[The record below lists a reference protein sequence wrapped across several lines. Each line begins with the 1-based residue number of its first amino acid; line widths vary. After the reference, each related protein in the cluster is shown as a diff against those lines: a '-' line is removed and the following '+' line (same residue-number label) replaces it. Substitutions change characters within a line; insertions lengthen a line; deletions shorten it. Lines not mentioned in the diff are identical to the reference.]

1 VSGQPLRVGLLG
13 LGAIGRQVAD
23 GILAGRAG
31 DVELCAVL
39 TRRPRDQSEVAAPL
53 MLELAPFLSTAPQ
66 VVLEA
71 ASAEAVA
78 TYAEPILASGADL
91 VVVSAA
97 GLVDAELRMRLDA
110 VCQHSGARLYV
121 ATGALAG
128 VDALAAAAVGG
139 LDEVTLRVVE
149 PGVERW
155 DVYVGSALAGA
166 SQFPDRLNVAATAA
180 LAAQADMPV
189 TLVEEPGEGRRE
201 IELTAR
207 GVFGEFR
214 ARMQPRPRTD
224 QLSHIVALSLLA
236 TLRRL
241 HQPLRIG

>member
-1 VSGQPLRVGLLG
+1 LRVGLLG
-13 LGAIGRQVAD
+13 LGTIGRQVAD

-39 TRRPRDQSEVAAPL
+39 TRRQRDQSEVAAPL
-53 MLELAPFLSTAPQ
+53 MSELAAFLSTAPR

-71 ASAEAVA
+71 ASAEAVTA
-78 TYAEPILASGADL
+78 YAEPILASGVDL
-91 VVVSAA
+91 VVVSTA
-97 GLVDAELRMRLDA
+97 GLVDADLRTRLET

-121 ATGALAG
+121 AAGALAG

-139 LDEVTLRVVE
+139 LDEVALRVVE
-149 PGVERW
+149 PGVERG

-166 SQFPDRLNVAATAA
+166 SQFPGRLNVAVTAA
-180 LAAQADMPV
+180 LVARADVPV
-189 TLVEEPGEGRRE
+189 TLVEEPGEGRHE

-207 GVFGEFR
+207 GVFGEFC
-214 ARMQPRPRTD
+214 ARMHPRPRVD

-241 HQPLRIG
+241 QQPLQIG